1 MESILMQFHSM
12 LTAGWHFLIR
22 FTPPNGT
29 HPKNRQ
35 MMHVLSKR
43 VQLHSGVKSL
53 QPALLDSQT
62 LHTLVMEARLAAS
75 TTAQVESVT
84 KNQSQST
91 RLAQLWRVQL
101 HSGVKSLQLASLVS
115 QILHTPAMEAR
126 PAVSTIVL
134 AVFATKNQSLPTKLV
149 QSKRVQLHSGVK
161 SLQLALLDSQILH
174 TPAMEARPAVSTTA
188 LVVFAT
194 SSFSD
199 LTK

>member
-1 MESILMQFHSM
+1 MQFHSM

-53 QPALLDSQT
+53 QLALLDSQT

-101 HSGVKSLQLASLVS
+101 HSGVKSLQLA
-115 QILHTPAMEAR
+115 
-126 PAVSTIVL
+126 
-134 AVFATKNQSLPTKLV
+134 
-149 QSKRVQLHSGVK
+149 
-161 SLQLALLDSQILH
+161 LLDSQILH

>member
-84 KNQSQST
+84 KNQSRSTRLAQLQRVRLHSGVKILQLALPDSQTLHTLVMEARLAASTTAQVESVTKNQSQST
-91 RLAQLWRVQL
+91 RLAQLQRV
-101 HSGVKSLQLASLVS
+101 
-115 QILHTPAMEAR
+115 P
-126 PAVSTIVL
+126 
-134 AVFATKNQSLPTKLV
+134 
-149 QSKRVQLHSGVK
+149 LHSGVK

>member
-1 MESILMQFHSM
+1 MQFHSM

-53 QPALLDSQT
+53 QLALLDSQT

-115 QILHTPAMEAR
+115 QTLHTPAMEAR

-174 TPAMEARPAVSTTA
+174 TPVMEARPAVSTTA

>member
-1 MESILMQFHSM
+1 MQFHSM

-53 QPALLDSQT
+53 QLALLDSQT

-115 QILHTPAMEAR
+115 QTLHTPAMEAR